1 MALHARSQRA
11 LEAFCT
17 KVNIEKPHPLDAQR
31 WRAFIVAVRLDGGKV
46 DYASA
51 RALLGEAGIDRYAID
66 CLIDSL
72 DDGLELL
79 DLWAIHS
86 TLSSSGGLAL
96 CCRCN

>member
-1 MALHARSQRA
+1 MTLHARSQRA

-17 KVNIEKPHPLDAQR
+17 KVNIEEPHPLDAQR

-46 DYASA
+46 DYPSA

-72 DDGLELL
+72 EDGLELL